1 MAVFPKCGWKY
12 TRLVSANELRVIR
25 RNFMRMPGFCCVARN
40 SMALANP
47 SSPGA
52 SFMNRLV
59 VVSNRVPVP
68 NQNGAAPAGGLAVAL
83 QAALKARG
91 GMWLGWSGKT
101 CAEEAPGPLNMTKDG
116 NIDYALTDLTELD
129 VEEYYQGFA
138 NRVLWPICHYRL
150 DLAEYGRREMAGYFR
165 VNRFFADRLRPLL
178 KSDDVIWIHDY
189 HLIPLAAELRRQGVK
204 NRIGFFL
211 HIPWPAPDVFFA
223 MPVHEELVKSLTSY
237 DVLGF
242 QTMHDRENFADCFA
256 RLRLG
261 SRKDTTHFTT
271 VDHTFIARHY
281 PIGIETDE
289 FAALAEKAAATTLHK
304 RMLKSLDG
312 KGLIIGV
319 DRLDYSKGITQRIDA
334 FEAFL
339 KRHPDSQRTVTLLQI
354 TPKSRSEVPEY
365 EAMQRAV
372 AEQAGRVNGALGTV
386 DWVPIRYVNRSLR
399 RPALAGLYRMAKLA
413 LVTPLRDGMNLVAKE
428 FVAAQSEEDP
438 GVLLLSRFA
447 GAAQELKDAVLVN
460 PYDVEGTAEGIAQS
474 LVMPVEERRDRWRS
488 MMTELRSNDV
498 FTWCNAF
505 LNDLA
510 HADPMQRPETASH
523 SLQEQARTSLN

>member
-1 MAVFPKCGWKY
+1 MS
-12 TRLVSANELRVIR
+12 RLI
-25 RNFMRMPGFCCVARN
+25 
-40 SMALANP
+40 
-47 SSPGA
+47 
-52 SFMNRLV
+52 

-68 NQNGAAPAGGLAVAL
+68 DKRGTATAGGLAVAL
-83 QAALKARG
+83 QSALSARG
-91 GMWLGWSGKT
+91 GLWLGWSGQS
-101 CAEEAPGPLNMTKDG
+101 CAEEAVGPLTTVKDG
-116 NIDYALTDLTELD
+116 NIEYALTDLTERD

-165 VNRFFADRLRPLL
+165 VNRFFANRLLPMIEDGDL
-178 KSDDVIWIHDY
+178 IWIHDY

-211 HIPWPAPDVFFA
+211 HIPWPAPDVFLT
-223 MPVHEELVKSLTSY
+223 MPVHEELLTSLTAY
-237 DVLGF
+237 DVIGF
-242 QTMHDRENFADCFA
+242 QTAHDRRNFADCLA
-256 RLRLG
+256 RLGIGDR
-261 SRKDTTHFTT
+261 RDEDRFVVRERAFTAKT
-271 VDHTFIARHY
+271 Y
-281 PIGIETDE
+281 PIGIETEE
-289 FAALAEKAAATTLHK
+289 FATLAVRAAATTLHS
-304 RMLKSLDG
+304 RMLQSLDG
-312 KGLIIGV
+312 KALIIGV

-334 FEAFL
+334 FETFL
-339 KRHPDSQRTVTLLQI
+339 TRHQDSQRKVTLLQI

-428 FVAAQSEEDP
+428 YVAAQNEEDP

-460 PYDVEGTAEGIAQS
+460 PYDVEGTAEAIARS
-474 LVMPVEERRDRWRS
+474 LAMPLEERRERWRS
-488 MMTELRSNDV
+488 MMTALRENDV
-498 FTWCNAF
+498 FTWCDTF
-505 LNDLA
+505 LGDLA
-510 HADPMQRPETASH
+510 G
-523 SLQEQARTSLN
+523 